1 MVRPLAYI
9 TAVWCDAEI
18 EGKEQALNYCRKSLH
33 IANLVAKNTIYSK
46 FSI

>member
-18 EGKEQALNYCRKSLH
+18 EGKEQALNYCKDWTNILSNWKS
-33 IANLVAKNTIYSK
+33 IR
-46 FSI
+46 